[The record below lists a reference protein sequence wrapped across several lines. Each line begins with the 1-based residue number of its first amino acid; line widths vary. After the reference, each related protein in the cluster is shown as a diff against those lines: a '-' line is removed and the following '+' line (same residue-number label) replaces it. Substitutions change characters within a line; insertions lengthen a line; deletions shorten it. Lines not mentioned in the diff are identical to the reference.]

1 LRHHTSLGAQV
12 IPFDIFLIVLLAAAM
27 HASWNAIIKVK
38 LEPLLAMAL
47 IHILLAFITLPLIF
61 VVGLPKPESWG
72 WLITSNIIHIAYYF
86 LLSEAY
92 RRADMSQVYPIAR
105 GSAPLMTAVV
115 SIGFLGDKVS
125 TLGIMGIIILGLG
138 IFTMSIK
145 SAADA
150 VHMDRKALFLALFT
164 AVTIC
169 LYTITDGTGARLSGN
184 SWAYSILLFTTE
196 GLAFGL
202 IVFSMRGKAALKPC
216 YDFIGPGLAGAV
228 LSGTAYSI
236 SIWAMT
242 QAPISLV
249 AAVRES
255 SVLFAAIIAVLV
267 LKEPLRLN
275 RIIASILILIGLILI
290 RLQ

>member
-1 LRHHTSLGAQV
+1 
-12 IPFDIFLIVLLAAAM
+12 M
-27 HASWNAIIKVK
+27 HAGWNAIIKVK

-47 IHILLAFITLPLIF
+47 IHVLLAFITLPMIF

-72 WLITSNIIHIAYYF
+72 WLIMSNIIHIAYYF

-105 GSAPLMTAVV
+105 GSAPLMTAIV
-115 SIGFLGDKVS
+115 SIGILGDKVAPIGL
-125 TLGIMGIIILGLG
+125 LGILVLGLG

-150 VHMDRKALFLALFT
+150 VHMDRKALFLAILT

-184 SWAYSILLFTTE
+184 AWAYSILLFTTE
-196 GLAFGL
+196 GLVFGL
-202 IVFSMRGKAALKPC
+202 IVLGLRGKAALKPC

-228 LSGTAYSI
+228 LSGAAYSI

-242 QAPISLV
+242 QAPIPLV

-255 SVLFAAIIAVLV
+255 SVLFAAIIAVIV
-267 LKEPLRLN
+267 LKEPLRTN